1 MAAAMKRIVVRVG
14 LEGDKDKIKAMK
26 AVCSIEGKA
35 TVRFTTLFRVSNP
48 TFEPQVDSVSPD
60 MDQKR
65 LTVIGFVDPIV
76 VVIKLRKYWCTELL
90 LVALANE
97 PGRGRTKQRRERR
110 RRKELLMNRSPS
122 LRRHNKNIRGLIL
135 LISQSKLTD
144 NSLDT
149 V

>member
-14 LEGDKDKIKAMK
+14 LEGDKDTIKAMK
-26 AVCSIEGKA
+26 AVCSIE
-35 TVRFTTLFRVSNP
+35 
-48 TFEPQVDSVSPD
+48 EVDSVSPD

>member
-1 MAAAMKRIVVRVG
+1 MAADMKRIVVRVG
-14 LEGDKDKIKAMK
+14 LRGDKDKIKAMK
-26 AVCSIEGKA
+26 AVCSIE
-35 TVRFTTLFRVSNP
+35 N
-48 TFEPQVDSVSPD
+48 VDSVSAD
-60 MDQKR
+60 MKQKK

-76 VVIKLRKYWCTELL
+76 VVFKLRKYWCTELVL
-90 LVALANE
+90 IGLANE

-122 LRRHNKNIRGLIL
+122 LRRHNKNTRGLIL
-135 LISQSKLTD
+135 LISQLKLTD

>member
-1 MAAAMKRIVVRVG
+1 MAADMKRIVVRVG
-14 LEGDKDKIKAMK
+14 LQGDKDKIKAMK
-26 AVCSIEGKA
+26 AVCSIEKVA
-35 TVRFTTLFRVSNP
+35 
-48 TFEPQVDSVSPD
+48 SVSAD
-60 MDQKR
+60 MKQKK

-76 VVIKLRKYWCTELL
+76 VVIKLRKSWCTEILL
-90 LVALANE
+90 IGLANE
-97 PGRGRTKQRRERR
+97 PERGRTEQRRERR